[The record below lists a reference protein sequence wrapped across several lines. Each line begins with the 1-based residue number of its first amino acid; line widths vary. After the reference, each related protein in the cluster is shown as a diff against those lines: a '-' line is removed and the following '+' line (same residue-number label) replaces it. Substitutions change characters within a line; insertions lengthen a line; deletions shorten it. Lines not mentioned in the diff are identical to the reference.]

1 MVLGS
6 KADFCFIWGKYV
18 AGIETDTNLIWSWY
32 YLRSL
37 LGKYW
42 YEADIALSQRY
53 YYLRSLLGKYWY
65 EAHIALSHMY
75 YLRSLVGMYW

>member
-6 KADFCFIWGKYV
+6 KADFCLIWGKYV
-18 AGIETDTNLIWSWY
+18 PGIETDTNLIWSWY

-42 YEADIALSQRY
+42 YEADIALSHRY
-53 YYLRSLLGKYWY
+53 HLRSLLCKYW
-65 EAHIALSHMY
+65 
-75 YLRSLVGMYW
+75 